1 MLDIANPGAFLVML
15 EKKAGSANYVIPV
28 GSTTLDANDQLIIIA
43 LAEETE
49 KLLKLFGA
57 ETK

>member
-1 MLDIANPGAFLVML
+1 ML